1 METKSLLIEKFKIIY
16 GSADG
21 VECFF
26 APGRVNLIGE
36 HTDYNG
42 GYVLPCALTIGTYVA
57 IRKRKD
63 KSIKFVS
70 LNQDSSIY
78 KLSIDNVEL
87 VNNKWVNYPLGIVWT
102 LNKRGVSFDCGFEM
116 LVYGNIPE
124 GAGLSSS
131 ASLEIVT
138 CFALNTL
145 YNLKLSNQDI
155 ALISQ
160 FAENNFIGMKC
171 GIMDQ
176 FASAMGKKNHAIFLN
191 TESLSFEYVP
201 INLDGMSLIITN
213 TNKKHKLTDSE
224 YNKRRDECNE
234 ALKALQLRHNIKN
247 LCDFSIE
254 EFEMYK
260 NEISS
265 EVARKRAKHVI
276 YENTRTKNAV
286 ELLKNNDYI
295 NFGKLMNESHISL
308 RDDFEVTGIELDTL
322 VEEAHKISGVIES
335 RMTGAGFGG
344 STISI
349 VKNEDIQNFKYHV
362 GSSYKEKIGY
372 DCTFYI
378 VSVGDGP
385 TIIQ

>member
-1 METKSLLIEKFKIIY
+1 METKSLLIEKFKNIY
-16 GSADG
+16 GNADG
-21 VECFF
+21 VGCFF

-176 FASAMGKKNHAIFLN
+176 FASAMGKKNHAIFLD

-254 EFEMYK
+254 EFEMNK

-276 YENTRTKNAV
+276 YENTRTKKAV

-308 RDDFEVTGIELDTL
+308 RDDFEVTGMELDTL
-322 VEEAHKISGVIES
+322 VEEALKVPGVIGS

>member
-1 METKSLLIEKFKIIY
+1 METKSLLIEKFKNIY
-16 GSADG
+16 GNADG
-21 VECFF
+21 VGCFF

-176 FASAMGKKNHAIFLN
+176 FASAMGKKNHAIFLD

-247 LCDFSIE
+247 
-254 EFEMYK
+254 
-260 NEISS
+260 
-265 EVARKRAKHVI
+265 ARKRAKHVI
-276 YENTRTKNAV
+276 YENTRTKKAV

-308 RDDFEVTGIELDTL
+308 RDDFEVTGMELDTL
-322 VEEAHKISGVIES
+322 VEEALKVPGVIGS

>member
-1 METKSLLIEKFKIIY
+1 METKSLLIEKFKNIY
-16 GSADG
+16 GNADG

-63 KSIKFVS
+63 KLIKFVS

-254 EFEMYK
+254 EFERYK

-276 YENTRTKNAV
+276 YENTRTKKAV

-322 VEEAHKISGVIES
+322 VEEAHKISGVIGS

>member
-1 METKSLLIEKFKIIY
+1 METKSLLIEKFKNIY
-16 GSADG
+16 GNADG

-254 EFEMYK
+254 EFERYK

-276 YENTRTKNAV
+276 YENTRTKKAV

-322 VEEAHKISGVIES
+322 VEEAHKISGVIGS

>member
-1 METKSLLIEKFKIIY
+1 MEIRSLLIENFKKIY
-16 GSADG
+16 GNADD
-21 VECFF
+21 VRCFF

-42 GYVLPCALTIGTYVA
+42 GYVLPCALTIGTYIA

-63 KSIKFVS
+63 NAVKFVS
-70 LNQDSSIY
+70 LNEDSNVY
-78 KLSIDNVEL
+78 ELSLDNISL
-87 VNNKWVNYPLGIVWT
+87 VSDKWINYPLGLVWA
-102 LNKRGVSFDCGFEM
+102 LNKRGFSFENGFEM
-116 LVYGNIPE
+116 LVYGNIPD

-131 ASLEIVT
+131 ASLEVAT
-138 CFALNTL
+138 GFALNTL
-145 YNLKLSNQDI
+145 YDLKLSNQDI
-155 ALISQ
+155 AVISQ
-160 FAENNFIGMKC
+160 FAENNFIEMKC

-191 TESLSFEYVP
+191 TDRLSFEYVP

-224 YNKRRDECNE
+224 YNKRRDECDE
-234 ALKALQLRHNIKN
+234 ALKVLQLRHNIKN

-295 NFGKLMNESHISL
+295 TFGKLMNESHISL

-322 VEEAHKISGVIES
+322 VEEAHKISGVIGS

-372 DCTFYI
+372 DCTFYL

-385 TIIQ
+385 AIIQ